1 MIKKFFYYIS
11 FLILFISIITN
22 IDNKYNKF
30 YNNPYKYKDFLNLY
44 SNKINMI
51 SIMSYNIRNLYLDL
65 NSKQNWN
72 NRKEKLLNNI
82 LLKSPDILSIQ
93 EDTLEQINF
102 LNNNLKNNYSYFNL
116 IDPNNDK
123 KMNHNSIFYNKLK
136 YSFIYGEYFWLNSNN
151 SYNKTDWDAWDPRS
165 ATIII
170 LKNIKTKTHF
180 IIVNAHLD
188 HMGKKA
194 RREGIKIVLN
204 RIEEI
209 NKDKNYPVFLMGD
222 FNESPNHYAYYEVMK
237 KNYNDT
243 WSDCVYNK
251 NIVCLLGE
259 QYATSFHFYFG
270 KKINNIF
277 IRNFLYIVYYFHGG
291 KNSFYNR
298 YHIDHMYYKNNKI
311 SKIYPLYNS
320 FPSDDL
326 IDNKDG
332 VYASDHFP
340 IFSVFNF
347 DYNS

>member
-44 SNKINMI
+44 SKKINMI

-82 LLKSPDILSIQ
+82 LLKFPDILSIQ

-136 YSFIYGEYFWLNSNN
+136 YSFISGEYFWLNSNN

-170 LKNIKTKTHF
+170 LKNRKNENTF
-180 IIVNAHLD
+180 YYCQCSFRSY
-188 HMGKKA
+188 GKK
-194 RREGIKIVLN
+194 
-204 RIEEI
+204 
-209 NKDKNYPVFLMGD
+209 
-222 FNESPNHYAYYEVMK
+222 
-237 KNYNDT
+237 
-243 WSDCVYNK
+243 
-251 NIVCLLGE
+251 
-259 QYATSFHFYFG
+259 G
-270 KKINNIF
+270 KKR
-277 IRNFLYIVYYFHGG
+277 RN
-291 KNSFYNR
+291 
-298 YHIDHMYYKNNKI
+298 
-311 SKIYPLYNS
+311 
-320 FPSDDL
+320 
-326 IDNKDG
+326 
-332 VYASDHFP
+332 
-340 IFSVFNF
+340 
-347 DYNS
+347 